1 AMSIGSLAMTL
12 LSGWTSRV
20 RRHGAAVVA
29 AAAVWGVAVIGLG
42 FAPGL
47 PLAMACLIIAGA
59 ADMVSGIFRSTIWN
73 QTIPDHLRGRLA
85 GVEMISYMTGPLLG
99 NARAGTLATLTSNT
113 FSIVS
118 GGALCVAGVLAC
130 IPLLPGFWRYE
141 SDAEPVTATDPL
153 SGGPQPIE

>member
-1 AMSIGSLAMTL
+1 
-12 LSGWTSRV
+12 
-20 RRHGAAVVA
+20 
-29 AAAVWGVAVIGLG
+29 
-42 FAPGL
+42 
-47 PLAMACLIIAGA
+47 MACLIIAGA